1 MPTSHHFF
9 DFDSSAERKGIIA
22 LTLLVLFFLVIFLFA
37 ETVKVVK
44 ESEYIGYDTS
54 SSNSITVS
62 GTGTVKAAPDTATF
76 SFSVQ
81 ADGGT
86 QAAAQAGMTGNA
98 NAVIQFLKDSGVAS
112 SDIQTSDYGIS
123 QKYETEDTD
132 VSSCPPNAPC
142 PIQNVGNQVAVG
154 FTASESVNVTLRNL
168 SNSGVI
174 LSGVADKGATNVSG
188 LSFAINDDSALKD
201 KARSEAIADAKSE
214 AEKLAGELGVHLL
227 RVQSFSEDNGDSPA
241 PLFRAAAAE
250 NSTAGPVTTPDIQ
263 TGQNSIVSNVTI
275 TYQIR

>member
-1 MPTSHHFF
+1 MPTPRNHF
-9 DFDSSAERKGIIA
+9 FDSSAERKGIIA
-22 LTLLVLFFLVIFLFA
+22 LTLLVLLFLVVFLFA
-37 ETVKVVK
+37 ETVKVAK

-98 NAVIQFLKDSGVAS
+98 NAAVQFLKDSGVAS
-112 SDIQTSDYGIS
+112 SDIQTSDYSIS
-123 QKYETEDTD
+123 QKFETDE
-132 VSSCPPNAPC
+132 N
-142 PIQNVGNQVAVG
+142 GNQ
-154 FTASESVNVTLRNL
+154 TATGYTANESVNVTLRDV
-168 SNSGVI
+168 SNSDAI

-188 LSFAINDDSALKD
+188 LSFSFNNDSSLQDEARQNAIT
-201 KARSEAIADAKSE
+201 DAKLE
-214 AEKLAGELGVHLL
+214 ADKLAGQLGVHLI
-227 RVQSFSEDNGDSPA
+227 RVQSFSEDNGGGPV
-241 PLFRAAAAE
+241 PPFHAAAAE
-250 NSTAGPVTTPDIQ
+250 SDASAPVAPQIQ
-263 TGQNSIVSNVTI
+263 GGQNTITSTVTI